1 MHSENNELAKAGHE
15 LAKCLDSNTPLLDIA
30 KLITRLATALDV
42 TTLAVREATKQ
53 RDAEHNDVLVWE
65 KTMFKVCGEDGAK
78 SVAEKFAS
86 LEASRAALA
95 AESAAQKNWR
105 PNPHSASMF
114 EAIEK
119 AQQLMDEG
127 MPESAM
133 LEAFEI
139 LKMKRTPAT
148 DAFLAEVRAQGV
160 EMFAAAQRE
169 LANKYPGSTSYAYR
183 SDIAG
188 VAAVFADH
196 LRQGGA
202 A

>member
-1 MHSENNELAKAGHE
+1 MS
-15 LAKCLDSNTPLLDIA
+15 S
-30 KLITRLATALDV
+30 
-42 TTLAVREATKQ
+42 REAFEAWMT
-53 RDAEHNDVLVWE
+53 AEQWFHGSDFEW
-65 KTMFKVCGEDGAK
+65 DGRRNCYSQFGIHLAYKAWLAAISAMEAK
-78 SVAEKFAS
+78 Y
-86 LEASRAALA
+86 AALA

-105 PNPHSASMF
+105 PNPHCASMF

-160 EMFAAAQRE
+160 DEFAAAQRE

-188 VAAVFADH
+188 VAAVFAD
-196 LRQGGA
+196 LM
-202 A
+202 